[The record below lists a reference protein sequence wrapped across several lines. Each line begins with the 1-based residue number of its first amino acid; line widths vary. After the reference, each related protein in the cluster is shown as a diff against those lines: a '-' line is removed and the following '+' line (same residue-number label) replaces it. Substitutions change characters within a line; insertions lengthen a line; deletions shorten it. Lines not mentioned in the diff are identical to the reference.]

1 LLHTCTTKCMATMCS
16 AAAARHRSVCVR
28 VQCSGR
34 TPSQVAYRNA
44 LKRGGKSYL
53 PTCMTTGWVGPMHAG
68 VHSHSHLGK
77 TKHMQSHSLTH
88 LPRVK
93 AVEDDATV
101 GKRIEVRRDDL
112 WRGACWRR
120 GSEVP
125 HPTPPQVVS
134 EDVHYMWPRR
144 RRRRRR
150 LRRRRRRRRRQTS
163 GCCGAKS
170 EEREPCNGRHIRV
183 LQ

>member
-1 LLHTCTTKCMATMCS
+1 LLHTCTTKYMATMC
-16 AAAARHRSVCVR
+16 
-28 VQCSGR
+28 
-34 TPSQVAYRNA
+34 TPSKCVCACAVQRPHAISGCVPQRTKTWWQE
-44 LKRGGKSYL
+44 LL
-53 PTCMTTGWVGPMHAG
+53 THCMTTGWVGPMHAG